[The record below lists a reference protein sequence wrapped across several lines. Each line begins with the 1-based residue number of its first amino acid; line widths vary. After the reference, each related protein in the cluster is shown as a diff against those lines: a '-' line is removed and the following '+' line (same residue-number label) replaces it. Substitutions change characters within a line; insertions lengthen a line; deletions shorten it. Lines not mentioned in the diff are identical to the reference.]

1 MAKQI
6 EDERRTLQK
15 HVAGLVITILD
26 PKANVKALEKGAKD
40 NKNDNLETPMEN
52 QNSDRQDILD
62 LKRCA
67 K

>member
-6 EDERRTLQK
+6 EDERKTLQK

-26 PKANVKALEKGAKD
+26 PKAKVKALEKGAKD

-52 QNSDRQDILD
+52 QNTDR
-62 LKRCA
+62 
-67 K
+67 